1 MSGPADRLRLD
12 GRWGGRGAWR
22 RPGTTKGGPEG
33 PPLSDEALLRSGYQT
48 VPLQPF
54 VPPEQVR
61 VYEPGEVLDL
71 MMLNTPVELDVAEIV

>member
-1 MSGPADRLRLD
+1 MFGSAAGPRLD
-12 GRWGGRGAWR
+12 GRWGRAAAAPENDEGRAR
-22 RPGTTKGGPEG
+22 GP
-33 PPLSDEALLRSGYQT
+33 ALVTRDALMRVGYQA

-61 VYEPGEVLDL
+61 VYEPGEVFDL